1 MPWYHDYQPKTVND
15 CILSPKLKKDF
26 NKIISSGVMNSM
38 IFAGSAG
45 IGKTTVAKCL
55 ANELQS
61 DVLLINSSNAG
72 IDVIRTDVTQF
83 ATGMSMSEGSH
94 KIVIFDESDALTEL
108 VQKSLRAFIDEFVE
122 TTRFIFTCNY
132 PHKLIPALHSR
143 CPFFD
148 FEPDDKVKTSAILA
162 SKIAAMCKD
171 NDYKCDTK
179 SLHQFCMQ
187 LFPDFRATI
196 NACQVY
202 AESNGQI
209 DSGILSIRKSN
220 VDELVEQILNK
231 DFNAAREI
239 IVQLTGDVYSPLY
252 VKMTSSQPQLAN
264 KFAVIIAKYNFYS
277 THSVVQDVTLA
288 ACVAELIDCI

>member
-1 MPWYHDYQPKTVND
+1 MPWYHDYQPKTVHD
-15 CILSPKLKKDF
+15 CILSPKLKKEF
-26 NKIISSGVMNSM
+26 SKIISSGVMNSM
-38 IFAGSAG
+38 IFSGSAG

-61 DVLLINSSNAG
+61 DVLLINGSNAG

-83 ATGMSMSEGSH
+83 ASSMSMSEGLH

-108 VQKSLRAFIDEFVE
+108 VQKSLRGFIDEFVE

-132 PHKLIPALHSR
+132 PHKLIEPLHSR
-143 CPFFD
+143 CPLFD
-148 FEPDDKVKTSAILA
+148 FEPEDKVKTSAILA
-162 SKIAAMCKD
+162 TKIAAMCKD

-179 SLHQFCMQ
+179 SLHQFCIQ

-202 AESNGQI
+202 ADSNGQI

-239 IVQLTGDVYSPLY
+239 I
-252 VKMTSSQPQLAN
+252 AN
-264 KFAVIIAKYNFYS
+264 LSGEIYDPIYRKLVLLKPDKANLIAPIVAQYNFWAC
-277 THSVVQDVTLA
+277 HAVVQDITLA
-288 ACVAELIDCI
+288 ACVSELMDVL